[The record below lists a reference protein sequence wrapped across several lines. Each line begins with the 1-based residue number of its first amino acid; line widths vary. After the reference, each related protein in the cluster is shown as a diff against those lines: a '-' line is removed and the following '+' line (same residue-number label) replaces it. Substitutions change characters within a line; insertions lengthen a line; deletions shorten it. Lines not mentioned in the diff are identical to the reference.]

1 MFVLFLRG
9 RRADFK
15 VRTILL
21 LRLCTANSFLGATLT
36 MYCQVKRRVRES
48 AREGL
53 PHVHVV
59 IVDDKTRYHTGNAL
73 PPSTERYVV
82 VSCISNL
89 HSPRCFSPSLKC
101 LV

>member
-15 VRTILL
+15 VRTILV
-21 LRLCTANSFLGATLT
+21 LRLRTANSFLGATLT
-36 MYCQVKRRVRES
+36 MYCQVKRRVRGS

-53 PHVHVV
+53 AHVHVV
-59 IVDDKTRYHTGNAL
+59 IVDDKTRNHARNAL
-73 PPSTERYVV
+73 PPSTERYVA